1 MTRVLFS
8 ILLCVLAGSGFAQ
21 TPVRGGVAVIA
32 VAADPTTLNPGI
44 STGSHVHAVADSLYN
59 GLVELDQNLRPQ
71 PDLAQKWAVSE
82 HGTVYTFQLAP
93 NVRWHDGIPF
103 TSADV
108 KYTFEEIV
116 LKHHARTKSGIGSI
130 LASIDAPT
138 PDTVVFRLRKPYGA
152 LLQLLNVTEAPIL
165 AKHIYQGTD
174 PLTNPAN
181 LKPVG
186 TGAFKLESYRPDQ
199 QIVMVRNPNYFK
211 PGLPYLDRLVFR
223 VMPDATA
230 QTLALLAGEVDF
242 LGLVNAPDVARLS
255 ARSDLV
261 TAQTSF
267 GSGGGNCIMTMSFN
281 LDRKP
286 MNDLRVRRAIADAI
300 DRTQIQRDVFFGLGH
315 VADAPISSGLTWAH
329 AADTLKDDKF
339 DPRRAAEL
347 LDAAGLRPDADGVRL
362 RIDLLHFPTFNR
374 VGEVIRQNLAK
385 VGIRVQ
391 QRPLDR
397 AAFVDAVFSQRAFD
411 TNLISYCNGADPDS
425 GVRRMYA
432 SDNIS
437 SVPFSN
443 AAGYRNPE
451 VDRLFKQAGET
462 DNYDERARL
471 YAEAQRIVAS
481 DLPYWWLVETV
492 VTSAWRSR
500 FQGFQPWSGEVAERA
515 WLRP

>member
-1 MTRVLFS
+1 
-8 ILLCVLAGSGFAQ
+8 
-21 TPVRGGVAVIA
+21 
-32 VAADPTTLNPGI
+32 
-44 STGSHVHAVADSLYN
+44 
-59 GLVELDQNLRPQ
+59 
-71 PDLAQKWAVSE
+71 
-82 HGTVYTFQLAP
+82 
-93 NVRWHDGIPF
+93 
-103 TSADV
+103 
-108 KYTFEEIV
+108 
-116 LKHHARTKSGIGSI
+116 
-130 LASIDAPT
+130 
-138 PDTVVFRLRKPYGA
+138 
-152 LLQLLNVTEAPIL
+152 
-165 AKHIYQGTD
+165 
-174 PLTNPAN
+174 
-181 LKPVG
+181 
-186 TGAFKLESYRPDQ
+186 
-199 QIVMVRNPNYFK
+199 
-211 PGLPYLDRLVFR
+211 
-223 VMPDATA
+223 
-230 QTLALLAGEVDF
+230 
-242 LGLVNAPDVARLS
+242 
-255 ARSDLV
+255 
-261 TAQTSF
+261 
-267 GSGGGNCIMTMSFN
+267 
-281 LDRKP
+281 
-286 MNDLRVRRAIADAI
+286 
-300 DRTQIQRDVFFGLGH
+300 GLGH

-329 AADTLKDDKF
+329 AANTLKDNKF

-397 AAFVDAVFSQRAFD
+397 AAFVDAVFGQRAFD

-443 AAGYRNPE
+443 AAAYRNPE
-451 VDRLFKQAGET
+451 VDRLFKEAGET

-471 YAEAQRIVAS
+471 YVEAQRIVAR